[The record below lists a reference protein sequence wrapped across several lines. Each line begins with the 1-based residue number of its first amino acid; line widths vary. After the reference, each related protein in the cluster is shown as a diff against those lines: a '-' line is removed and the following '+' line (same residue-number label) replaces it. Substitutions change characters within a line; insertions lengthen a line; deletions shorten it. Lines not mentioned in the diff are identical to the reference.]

1 MPTQRSTDNEVDP
14 GDTTDFAAKPP
25 MGTVIALLSGFH
37 FLCCGIPIMVASG
50 VSLSSLVPT
59 SNSAGALV
67 ALSASAGIIW
77 HLRRRCASCV
87 PASEPVTPS
96 PHHRQVT
103 PAPAQQSPSAGF
115 EV

>member
-1 MPTQRSTDNEVDP
+1 MGTQQSSGNEVDP
-14 GDTTDFAAKPP
+14 ADTTDFAAKPP

-50 VSLSSLVPT
+50 VSLNSLMPSSNVV
-59 SNSAGALV
+59 GALT
-67 ALSASAGIIW
+67 ALSASAGLIW

-87 PASEPVTPS
+87 PSEAVTS
-96 PHHRQVT
+96 GPHHRQDT
-103 PAPAQQSPSAGF
+103 AAPAPRGPSAGF